1 VPSLLVINDIHI
13 AANRT
18 GGTTQE
24 SLEALRSYLH
34 AELKKLLK
42 LNNRVVVN
50 GDFFDSYSVPLVEL
64 FRSYETLSEWLGD
77 RSNSITLIPGN
88 HCLSKSSSVFSSFEL
103 MSRLLQSQYPDQVR
117 YIQGAGWVQ
126 DGVYAVSHVP
136 NQEHLD
142 LELGRIPEGVK
153 YLLLHCNLD
162 SKFAAEASHSLNLD
176 RVQAKALT
184 ARGITIVIGHE
195 HQGRET
201 MHGKAIVTGNQ
212 APGSVSDCLGNTTKR
227 ALLIEND
234 SYRFIETWRADQE
247 SDGWFARVDWQDLA
261 SIEEEGRGFIRVEG
275 EATAAQAADVIR
287 AISAFRQRSRSFV
300 VANAVKI
307 ETLDDLDDIAQS
319 VEDVRSVD
327 VLELLLEHL
336 EPAQQEAIRKLTGET
351 V

>member
-1 VPSLLVINDIHI
+1 MLVINDIHLGLS
-13 AANRT
+13 RV

-24 SLEALRSYLH
+24 SAQALREYLQ
-34 AELKKLLK
+34 ARFRQVLEISDE
-42 LNNRVVVN
+42 VAVN
-50 GDFFDSYSVPLVEL
+50 GDLFDSYRVPTSDL
-64 FRSYETLSEWLGD
+64 FNAYESISEWLSAKAL
-77 RSNSITLIPGN
+77 RTITLIPGN
-88 HCLSKSSSVFSSFEL
+88 HCLSKNSQELSSFEL
-103 MSRLLQSQYPDQVR
+103 MSRLLQSRYPGRVQ

-234 SYRFIETWRADQE
+234 SHRFIETWRADQE

-261 SIEEEGRGFIRVEG
+261 GIEEEGRGFIRVEG

-287 AISAFRQRSRSFV
+287 AISAFRQRSKSFV
-300 VANAVKI
+300 VANAVKV
-307 ETLDDLDDIAQS
+307 ETLDDLDSLTESI
-319 VEDVRSVD
+319 EDVRSVD
-327 VLELLLEHL
+327 ILELLLEHL
-336 EPAQQEAIRKLTGET
+336 EPAQQAAIRKLTEET